1 MKPQHLDPY
10 SSVLETVGWTPLI
23 RLARIGAGI
32 RTPIYGKA
40 EYAKPAD
47 AQKTDV
53 NLSPRALQLKQ
64 LESQLAAIPVV
75 DRARVDSIKQAITR
89 GEYTINTGN
98 IAENLLNS
106 VKEMLHV
113 AK

>member
-1 MKPQHLDPY
+1 MKIDPGLKPITLPN
-10 SSVLETVGWTPLI
+10 SVET
-23 RLARIGAGI
+23 
-32 RTPIYGKA
+32 RTAKA
-40 EYAKPAD
+40 DDAKPAD

>member
-1 MKPQHLDPY
+1 MKIDPG
-10 SSVLETVGWTPLI
+10 L
-23 RLARIGAGI
+23 
-32 RTPIYGKA
+32 TPITLPNSVENRTSKA
-40 EYAKPAD
+40 EDTKPAD
-47 AQKTDV
+47 VQKTDV
-53 NLSPRALQLKQ
+53 NLSPQALQLKQ

>member
-1 MKPQHLDPY
+1 MKIDPA
-10 SSVLETVGWTPLI
+10 L
-23 RLARIGAGI
+23 
-32 RTPIYGKA
+32 TPITLPNSVENRPGKA
-40 EYAKPAD
+40 DDAKPPE
-47 AQKTDV
+47 AQKTEV
-53 NLSPRALQLKQ
+53 NLSPQARQLKQ

-89 GEYTINTGN
+89 GEYSINTGN

>member
-1 MKPQHLDPY
+1 MKIDPGLKPITLPN
-10 SSVLETVGWTPLI
+10 SVET
-23 RLARIGAGI
+23 RS
-32 RTPIYGKA
+32 GKA
-40 EYAKPAD
+40 EDAKPAD

>member
-1 MKPQHLDPY
+1 MKIDPG
-10 SSVLETVGWTPLI
+10 L
-23 RLARIGAGI
+23 
-32 RTPIYGKA
+32 TPITLPNSVENRTSKA
-40 EYAKPAD
+40 EDTKPAD
-47 AQKTDV
+47 AQKTEV
-53 NLSPRALQLKQ
+53 NLSPQALQLKQ